1 MRKLVLAIA
10 TMCVFSFSLY
20 PAAAQQAPP
29 SSSPQQEQPKQ
40 DTDKDKEKKDKKEK
54 KKKDKAKP
62 QDPYDSVVF
71 SQAVANTVL
80 NDLRDGLEGHSQRL
94 LLSAFDQDKMD
105 GYLTFEDQIEAMMQ
119 RYDSFRVHVRISQ
132 STIEGPKGVV
142 LVDFELEEI
151 PRAGG
156 APIRRSGQVKFEMER
171 GRKGWKIVDFN
182 PRGFLS

>member
-1 MRKLVLAIA
+1 MRRLVLAIA
-10 TMCVFSFSLY
+10 TVCVFSFSLCL
-20 PAAAQQAPP
+20 AAAQQDTY

-71 SQAVANTVL
+71 SQAVANSVL

-119 RYDSFRVHVRISQ
+119 RYDSFRVHFRISQ

-142 LVDFELEEI
+142 MVDFELEEI

-156 APIRRSGQVKFEMER
+156 TPIRRNGQVKFEMER

>member
-1 MRKLVLAIA
+1 MRRLVLTIA
-10 TMCVFSFSLY
+10 TLCLFSFSLCL
-20 PAAAQQAPP
+20 AAAQQAPD
-29 SSSPQQEQPKQ
+29 SSSPPQEQPKK
-40 DTDKDKEKKDKKEK
+40 DSDKDKDKKDK
-54 KKKDKAKP
+54 KKKDKAKA
-62 QDPYDSVVF
+62 QDPYDSAVF

-105 GYLTFEDQIEAMMQ
+105 GYLTLEDQIEAMMQ
-119 RYDSFRVHVRISQ
+119 RYDSFRVHFRISQ
-132 STIEGPKGVV
+132 SSIEGPKGVV
-142 LVDFELEEI
+142 LVDFDLEEI